1 MPSMIGQLSSKGLIR
16 PPSFLADNVMYETQM
31 GSTAYGVATDRSDF
45 DIYGFAIPPR
55 DHLFPH
61 LAGEIA
67 GFGDPRPRR
76 ADRRQVRR
84 VLDRVGVALMYDR
97 LRGDCAV
104 KLHAERKPLTDD
116 EIAGIAG
123 WKKSIASARR

>member
-31 GSTAYGVATDRSDF
+31 GSNAYGVSTDSSDF

-55 DHLFPH
+55 DQLFPH

-67 GFGDPRPRR
+67 GFGKPRPRFECFH
-76 ADRRQVRR
+76 
-84 VLDRVGVALMYDR
+84 VAH
-97 LRGDCAV
+97 AV
-104 KLHAERKPLTDD
+104 SYTHLTLPTK
-116 EIAGIAG
+116 A
-123 WKKSIASARR
+123 